1 MRLKGKTAIVTG
13 AAQGIGRAFAERL
26 AQDGANVVVADI
38 QNQEKA
44 ASDLKSMG
52 FSAFPIKVDVTSE
65 QETQAMAQKAADH
78 FGGIDILVTNA
89 GLYSTLPLGPFED
102 ISVDAWR
109 KVMDVNT
116 LGVFLSCRA
125 VVPYMKKK
133 KAGRIVNV
141 ASGTPFKGVPFLL
154 HYVSSKGAVLAF
166 TKALAK
172 ELGPHNILVNCIA
185 PGFTMSDGVLAN
197 PEHIEKLRDISIK
210 TRTIQRDQ
218 VPADLVGALSF
229 FAGDDSS
236 FVTGQTLVVD
246 GGSYFH

>member
-26 AQDGANVVVADI
+26 AQDGANVVIADLS
-38 QNQEKA
+38 NFDKA
-44 ASDLKSMG
+44 ASELRAQKFNVVGM
-52 FSAFPIKVDVTSE
+52 KVDVTSE
-65 QETQAMAQKAADH
+65 SDTAMMAEKTAAA

-102 ISVDAWR
+102 ISADAWR

-133 KAGRIVNV
+133 NAGRIVNV

-172 ELGPHNILVNCIA
+172 ELGPDNILVNCIA

-229 FAGDDSS
+229 FASDESS

>member
-1 MRLKGKTAIVTG
+1 MKLQGKTAIVTG

-26 AQDGANVVVADI
+26 AQDGANVVIADLA
-38 QNQEKA
+38 NHDRTA
-44 ASDLKSMG
+44 ADLKG
-52 FSAFPIKVDVTSE
+52 KGHRTLGLKVDVTSE
-65 QETQAMAQKAADH
+65 ADTKAMAEKTVEA

-89 GLYSTLPLGPFED
+89 GLYTTLPLGPFED
-102 ISVDAWR
+102 ITVDAWR

-125 VVPYMKKK
+125 VVPHMRAR
-133 KAGRIVNV
+133 KAGRIINI

-154 HYVSSKGAVLAF
+154 HYVSSKGAIVAF
-166 TKALAK
+166 TRALAK
-172 ELGPHNILVNCIA
+172 ELGKDNILVNCIA

-197 PEHIEKLRDISIK
+197 PEHIEKLRDVSIK

-218 VPADLVGALSF
+218 VPDDLVGALSF
-229 FAGDDSS
+229 FAGADSA
-236 FVTGQTLVVD
+236 FVTGQTMVVD